1 MEIIMLVG
9 IPGSGKSTVAE
20 QYIQQGYKVHSS
32 DAIREQLYG
41 KEDIQGKAPEV
52 FQRLLQN
59 MRNDFRAGFSCVV
72 DASNLRRRRRSNL
85 LSALPRCVEKKKCI
99 LVLAAPDEC
108 LKRNSERLR
117 VVPPNR
123 MYDMLCAFET
133 PFYYEGWDEINVI
146 ITGNPYVFPRKKAM
160 EFLQDN
166 PYHSLTLGTHL
177 DATREY
183 CIVHGFSEAVQEAA
197 WYHDIGKM
205 YTKQFVNKKGEPTE
219 TAHYYGHENYGAYL
233 YLCEKAARSVQNGTW
248 TNTLYI
254 ANLINWHMQTINK
267 WQQVPGSEI
276 KDRTLMGERMY
287 REIMQLHCAD
297 VEAHR
302 KGDKNDE

>member
-20 QYIQQGYKVHSS
+20 QYAQKGYKVHSS

-52 FQRLLQN
+52 FQILLQN
-59 MRNDFRAGFSCVV
+59 MRKDFRAGFSCVV
-72 DASNLRRRRRSNL
+72 DASNLRRRRRGSM
-85 LSALPRCVEKKKCI
+85 LSALSRCVEKRTCI
-99 LVLAAPDEC
+99 LVLADPDEC
-108 LKRNSERLR
+108 LKRNSLRQR
-117 VVPPNR
+117 VVPPSR
-123 MYDMLCAFET
+123 VYDMLCSFET
-133 PFYYEGWDEINVI
+133 PFFYEGWDEINVVV
-146 ITGNPYVFPRKKAM
+146 TGNPYVFPREKAM

-177 DATREY
+177 DASRDY
-183 CIVHGFSEAVQEAA
+183 CAVHGFSEAVQEAA

-205 YTKQFVNKKGEPTE
+205 YTKHFANKNGEPTE

-233 YLCEKAARSVQNGTW
+233 YLCEKAAHSVKDGTW
-248 TNTLYI
+248 TDTLYI
-254 ANLINWHMQTINK
+254 ANLINWHMQSINK
-267 WQQVPGSEI
+267 WQQIPGSEM
-276 KDRTLMGERMY
+276 KDRILMGEHMY
-287 REIMQLHCAD
+287 QEIMQLHSAD

-302 KGDKNDE
+302 KEIKKDE